1 MFLNTL
7 YFFNVYIFVGLVMR
21 SVLTLVSDVWC
32 YRKKKKKKKER
43 KNDCYYYNV
52 ELNKNYIKLCEVCV
66 SEYFMITDKNIFYIH
81 VYN

>member
-1 MFLNTL
+1 M
-7 YFFNVYIFVGLVMR
+7 YGAIE
-21 SVLTLVSDVWC
+21 
-32 YRKKKKKKKER
+32 KKKKKVE